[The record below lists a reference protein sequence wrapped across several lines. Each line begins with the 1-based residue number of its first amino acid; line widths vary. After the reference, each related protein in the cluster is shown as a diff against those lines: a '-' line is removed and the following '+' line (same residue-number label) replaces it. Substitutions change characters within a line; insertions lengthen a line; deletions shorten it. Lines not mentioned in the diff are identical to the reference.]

1 MRQSHVVEMWVGIFV
16 ALGLVALFFL
26 AMKVSNL
33 ADYESTDG
41 YVVKAY
47 FENVGSL
54 KVRAPVSVSGVRV
67 GRVSRVAFDKQK
79 YQALVEMRIDRQF
92 DNLPDD
98 TSASVLT
105 AGLLG
110 EQYISLS
117 PGGSED
123 LLKDGSV
130 LDLTQSAIVLEE
142 VVSKFL
148 YNKAEG
154 DKKAS
159 DPVADD
165 KPGAAKACPEPCRG
179 GG

>member
-1 MRQSHVVEMWVGIFV
+1 MRQSKMVETWVGVFV

-33 ADYESTDG
+33 AEYESTDG

-47 FENVGSL
+47 FENTGSL
-54 KVRAPVSVSGVRV
+54 KVRAPISISGVRV
-67 GRVSRVAFDKQK
+67 GRVSNIYFDKKK
-79 YQALVEMRIDRQF
+79 YQAVVEMRIDPQF
-92 DNLPDD
+92 DNLPED

-110 EQYISLS
+110 EQYIALS

-123 LLKDGSV
+123 FLKEGSV
-130 LDLTQSAIVLEE
+130 IDLTQSAIVLEE

-159 DPVADD
+159 DAPS
-165 KPGAAKACPEPCRG
+165 AKKTTEAEG
-179 GG
+179 G

>member
-1 MRQSHVVEMWVGIFV
+1 MRQSKTIEMWVGVFV
-16 ALGLVALFFL
+16 ALGLAALFFL

-41 YVVKAY
+41 YLVKAY

-54 KVRAPVSVSGVRV
+54 KVRAPVSMSGVRM
-67 GRVSRVAFDKQK
+67 GRVSRISFDKNK

-92 DNLPDD
+92 DSLPED

-117 PGGSED
+117 PGGSD
-123 LLKDGSV
+123 DTLKDGSTI
-130 LDLTQSAIVLEE
+130 DLTQSSIVLEE
-142 VVSKFL
+142 MISKFL

-159 DPVADD
+159 DSAP
-165 KPGAAKACPEPCRG
+165 AKKSGDAKG
-179 GG
+179 G

>member
-1 MRQSHVVEMWVGIFV
+1 MRQSKVVELWVGVFV
-16 ALGLVALFFL
+16 ALGLLGLFFL

-41 YVVKAY
+41 YLVKAY

-67 GRVSRVAFDKQK
+67 GRVSAISFDKKK

-92 DNLPDD
+92 DNLPED

-110 EQYISLS
+110 EQYIGLS
-117 PGGSED
+117 PGGAD
-123 LLKDGSV
+123 DFLKEGSV
-130 LDLTQSAIVLEE
+130 LDLTQSAVVLEE
-142 VVSKFL
+142 MVSKFL
-148 YNKAEG
+148 YNKAEDG
-154 DKKAS
+154 KKNGGAK
-159 DPVADD
+159 DCA
-165 KPGAAKACPEPCRG
+165 KPPCAG
-179 GG
+179 G